1 MWTHIL
7 VTFQLVLLKRET
19 SYFDHTVVV
28 NQPSLKENNF
38 LCYGN
43 LPGFCS
49 WPDLEFH
56 QMSVVCSVFISN
68 QLHVSDGFSL
78 IALEQSLSGNV
89 RRTDVL
95 SKEGVWVGFT
105 LCTVSYSEVG
115 SFTLGSRGWLN
126 KAD

>member
-1 MWTHIL
+1 
-7 VTFQLVLLKRET
+7 
-19 SYFDHTVVV
+19 
-28 NQPSLKENNF
+28 
-38 LCYGN
+38 
-43 LPGFCS
+43 
-49 WPDLEFH
+49 
-56 QMSVVCSVFISN
+56 MSVVCSVFISN

-115 SFTLGSRGWLN
+115 SFTLGSKGWLN